1 MLKGI
6 NIKGCHKAG
15 HPFFIDG
22 DYHIYGKIIVSD

>member
-15 HPFFIDG
+15 HPFLLMET
-22 DYHIYGKIIVSD
+22 IIFMERL